1 MLVAGAAALV
11 WMLRNTG
18 ANGTAVVTALV
29 GAALVASG
37 CLSATPPK
45 TPDQREAERRAPR
58 VVVPPPVG
66 ERTPHPAP
74 PG

>member
-1 MLVAGAAALV
+1 MLVAGAVALV
-11 WMLRNTG
+11 WMLRNAG

-29 GAALVASG
+29 GAALVTSG

-66 ERTPHPAP
+66 ERTPRPAP